1 MTKSLRST
9 KSSIKEKHT
18 NFDVRQIWILI
29 LSHLVRTSKLEK
41 VTLHYWILKRF
52 FGSKEKIYNTSLPA
66 VVCCT

>member
-18 NFDVRQIWILI
+18 NFDVRQTWILI
-29 LSHLVRTSKLEK
+29 LSHLVSTSKLEK
-41 VTLHYWILKRF
+41 VTLHCWILKRF
-52 FGSKEKIYNTSLPA
+52 FGSKEKIYNMSLPA

>member
-1 MTKSLRST
+1 MAKSLRSI

-18 NFDVRQIWILI
+18 NFDVREIWILI
-29 LSHLVRTSKLEK
+29 LSHLVSTSKLEK
-41 VTLHYWILKRF
+41 VTLHDWILKRF